1 MQIGVE
7 GLRQTVSVGCL
18 AEHRE
23 VADGIRLVREGGP
36 RDDPRCIV
44 DGAHERQP
52 GTAVA
57 WWSPGADRRKPGL
70 AKETADGPGR
80 DAQVGLLLFLQ
91 PLRQVDRVETLVG
104 RPGELQRRPR
114 RPSSSRLHGRRPRLP
129 WTSAVAP
136 LARYRST
143 SRRICRTDRRKIRA
157 ASSSVSSP
165 ASTWL
170 RTYRRCCARA
180 SKAIVSLVSMPTR
193 VTKSLS
199 P

>member
-44 DGAHERQP
+44 DGAHECQP
-52 GTAVA
+52 GTALRKPVLPAAIGLHEHPGPRHPVAPAAVA

-91 PLRQVDRVETLVG
+91 PLRQVDRVEALVG
-104 RPGELQRRPR
+104 RPGELQQ
-114 RPSSSRLHGRRPRLP
+114 
-129 WTSAVAP
+129 
-136 LARYRST
+136 
-143 SRRICRTDRRKIRA
+143 
-157 ASSSVSSP
+157 P
-165 ASTWL
+165 ASTTIVESVA
-170 RTYRRCCARA
+170 RTPTPVAVDQRSGPARPVSVDQPTDLPDRQTQDPCRLIERQLA
-180 SKAIVSLVSMPTR
+180 SEHMVEDI
-193 VTKSLS
+193 
-199 P
+199 